1 MNEGFG
7 RIEGANSSHR
17 SRPKGLTLRARTRAR
32 TRMCETP
39 NAHSDSVIDIYR
51 DSEPGVDRGEP
62 RSAIYVQDVNDS
74 RYSAIHITSRT

>member
-1 MNEGFG
+1 MDT
-7 RIEGANSSHR
+7 A
-17 SRPKGLTLRARTRAR
+17 
-32 TRMCETP
+32 RMCKTP